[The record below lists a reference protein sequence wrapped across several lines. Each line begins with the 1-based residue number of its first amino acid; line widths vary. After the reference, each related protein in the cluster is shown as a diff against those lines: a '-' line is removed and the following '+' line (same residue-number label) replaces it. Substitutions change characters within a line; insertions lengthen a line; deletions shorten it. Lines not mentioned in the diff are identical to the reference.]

1 MVRKKR
7 LARHWIDALTRLV
20 SSSGQQ
26 KRGALIA
33 FGGFY
38 LFGIPLAV
46 YLMFYT
52 RLDIY
57 GFWLGIIAAETVTNT
72 LLFILVHRFNWER
85 HAKAAL
91 VRIHFDPNSARAD
104 IGTISTADEK
114 SPPAVNTHLR
124 HEDDNET
131 SWLQLLRTKSL
142 ILFLLICLLIV
153 GIVTSNVIPLYP

>member
-1 MVRKKR
+1 MVRR
-7 LARHWIDALTRLV
+7 PERDRSDAHVELV

-38 LFGIPLAV
+38 FFGIPLAV
-46 YLMFYT
+46 VLMFYT

-91 VRIHFDPNSARAD
+91 VRIHFDPSSARAD
-104 IGTISTADEK
+104 IATISAADEK
-114 SPPAVNTHLR
+114 SPPAVETHLGTG
-124 HEDDNET
+124 DDAT

-142 ILFLLICLLIV
+142 VLFLLICFLIV